1 MSTASFF
8 CQEQALIISF
18 QAISFALKYFY
29 LCSVISKKIPV
40 SDCIVIIP
48 TYNEKE
54 NIERILRKV
63 FSLEKEFEVLVVED
77 NSPDGTAEIVRRLMQ
92 EFPGRLHMEER
103 KGKLGLGTAYIHGF
117 KWALQQGYA
126 YIFEMDA
133 DFSHNP
139 DDLIRLYDACQKEG
153 ADLAIGSRYIRGVN
167 VVNWPMGRVL
177 MSYYA
182 SAYVRFVT
190 RMKIRDTTAGFKCFT
205 RRVLET
211 IELDRIRF
219 TGYAFQIE
227 MKFTAWKHGFR
238 IVEVPII
245 FTDRTEGQSKMS
257 KGIFREAIIGVI
269 SMKMKSWG
277 RKYKRVT
284 SDG

>member
-1 MSTASFF
+1 LADS
-8 CQEQALIISF
+8 
-18 QAISFALKYFY
+18 
-29 LCSVISKKIPV
+29 
-40 SDCIVIIP
+40 IVIIP

-63 FSLEKEFEVLVVED
+63 FCLEKDFNVLIIED
-77 NSPDGTAEIVRRLMQ
+77 NSPDGTAAIVKGLMN
-92 EFPGRLHMEER
+92 EFPGRLFIEER

-117 KWALQQGYA
+117 KWALAHNYE

-139 DDLIRLYDACQKEG
+139 DDLIRLYDACAHQG
-153 ADLAIGSRYIRGVN
+153 ADVAIGSRYIGGVN

-182 SAYVRFVT
+182 SAYVRFIT
-190 RMKIRDTTAGFKCFT
+190 GMKFRDTTAGFKCFT
-205 RRVLET
+205 RKVLDA
-211 IELDRIRF
+211 INLDKIRF

-245 FTDRTEGQSKMS
+245 FTDRTAGQSKMS

-269 SMKMKSWG
+269 SMKIKSWG
-277 RKYKRVT
+277 RKYKKVNNA
-284 SDG
+284 